1 MAYNWEKGLVG
12 GAMGTLS
19 GYGAMLEK
27 RSKSE
32 LEDKK
37 QEALLQREKQMAK
50 YQQTLSREN
59 KVEQRG
65 YEEQQAK
72 DNAYSGF
79 MEGDRKISML
89 EKQGM
94 TPEQSSSLTSGSDY
108 KIDQATK
115 VSEAQMSVAQKQRA
129 QIQGEKDAANLAE
142 VDKTMDYMTKQMGW
156 DEGQAS
162 VAREFMMA
170 QGITKPQDLQ
180 KALVA
185 KQGAMTQGAIETATK
200 NAEKR
205 ATEAVLELGL
215 DGQDRVKEL
224 DRLNKIYYTEEIM
237 RAESGVKPGTKASL
251 TVPQRTAAERMKRQI
266 DSGAV
271 TLEEVKVNRP
281 DLYEIITGQP
291 AVEEGPQEAPI
302 TSPSM
307 MVQHGPQQAPAQAP
321 GPQQGPTTGPPVL
334 PRDTSILDRA
344 KNIPRADKAQ
354 RKAKRD
360 AQMRKSMLRS
370 SPY

>member
-1 MAYNWEKGLVG
+1 MAYDWERGLVG
-12 GAMGTLS
+12 GAKGALA
-19 GYGAMLEK
+19 GYGAILER
-27 RSKSE
+27 RSKTE

-50 YQQTLSREN
+50 YNSTLRQEEREG
-59 KVEQRG
+59 QRT
-65 YEEQQAK
+65 YDEKKAK
-72 DNAYSGF
+72 DDAYSGF
-79 MEGDRKISML
+79 MQGDRKVSML

-94 TPEQSSSLTSGSDY
+94 SPEQSGALRSGTDY
-108 KIDQATK
+108 KIDQA
-115 VSEAQMSVAQKQRA
+115 VSVKEAEMGVAAKQRA
-129 QIQGEKDAANLAE
+129 QIKGEKDAETNAE
-142 VDKTMDYMTKQMGW
+142 VEKTLEYVSKQMGW
-156 DEGQAS
+156 DEEQAS
-162 VAREFMMA
+162 VAREFMIA

-205 ATEAVLELGL
+205 ATEAVLDLDL
-215 DGQDRVKEL
+215 DGQKRVNEL

-237 RAESGVKPGTKASL
+237 RAKSGVKPGTKASL

-302 TSPSM
+302 ISPSM
-307 MVQHGPQQAPAQAP
+307 MVQQGPQQAPSS
-321 GPQQGPTTGPPVL
+321 QQRTASKLAGIPEYLSNP
-334 PRDTSILDRA
+334 SILR
-344 KNIPRADKAQ
+344 R
-354 RKAKRD
+354 
-360 AQMRKSMLRS
+360 
-370 SPY
+370 